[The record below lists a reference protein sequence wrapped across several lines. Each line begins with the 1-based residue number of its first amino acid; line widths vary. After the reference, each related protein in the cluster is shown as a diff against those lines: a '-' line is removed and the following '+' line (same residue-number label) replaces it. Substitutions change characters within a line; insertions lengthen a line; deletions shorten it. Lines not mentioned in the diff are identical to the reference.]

1 MLAEVVQQFVDWV
14 TSLVSNGGVIGIFV
28 VALLENLFPPTPSEF
43 LYPLAGKLAYDGVL
57 TLFEIIAA
65 GVLGTLAGATLLY
78 FVGYRLGGVRARA
91 FFERWGTL
99 RLGRVRW
106 VIFSG
111 TMYDQA
117 LAQFERWGGAVVMF
131 GRMMPLIHGIVSV
144 PAGVVRMNLL
154 RFYVYTALGSLTW
167 IGTLSVLGYLL
178 GTQWAQIL
186 VWLDVYQSV
195 ILVLMAVGGA
205 AFLLRSWSLHRQAE
219 QGRRRAQL
227 DRSAV

>member
-65 GVLGTLAGATLLY
+65 GVLGTLTGATLLY
-78 FVGYRLGGVRARA
+78 FVGYRLGSARACA

-106 VIFSG
+106 VIFNG
-111 TMYDQA
+111 AMYDQA
-117 LAQFERWGGAVVMF
+117 LAQFERYGGAVVMF

-154 RFYVYTALGSLTW
+154 RFYLYTSLGSLSW

-178 GTQWAQIL
+178 GTQWARIL
-186 VWLDVYQSV
+186 VWLDVYQNA
-195 ILVLMAVGGA
+195 IMVLMAVGGA

-219 QGRRRAQL
+219 QERRRAQL